1 MRYTKSSNTKYIL
14 IDIPTRGCCVSPL
27 TVVTLHCLKK
37 TVQETVCIMA
47 GVIAKKGW
55 NTMVIVIVGRVSLI
69 VVDASSIRR

>member
-1 MRYTKSSNTKYIL
+1 M
-14 IDIPTRGCCVSPL
+14 IDRTARGCPVSPP

-55 NTMVIVIVGRVSLI
+55 NKMVIVIVGRVSLI